1 MKNQKIK
8 LPDNEKNL
16 LYQQFEQLLI
26 ITFSYLFLYFFFI
39 FLYQKFNITLNYFI
53 KFIRTLIEFYIV
65 LKYFIEYPFQRI
77 PN

>member
-26 ITFSYLFLYFFFI
+26 ITFSYLFLYFFF
-39 FLYQKFNITLNYFI
+39 
-53 KFIRTLIEFYIV
+53 YIS
-65 LKYFIEYPFQRI
+65 ISEI
-77 PN
+77 